1 MTSVGYSMGFHD
13 LVGLLC
19 KLGRI
24 KSVTGG
30 PKCFVPFLAIP
41 WGLIGNHCDPT
52 VPGVDECF
60 CAGVKYLE
68 DLDVGDV
75 IYLEPNK
82 SSNKVSVA
90 NSRGGGG
97 DVSGRTPPP
106 PPLETWLYFCSSF

>member
-1 MTSVGYSMGFHD
+1 MF
-13 LVGLLC
+13 
-19 KLGRI
+19 R
-24 KSVTGG
+24 
-30 PKCFVPFLAIP
+30 AIF
-41 WGLIGNHCDPT
+41 GDSKGSHRESLRLQGCPT
-52 VPGVDECF
+52 VPGVDECL